1 MSMLRL
7 TSLALLCLF
16 TSHVAI
22 AQERQTLKTVDQRLT
37 RVENVLDQSLL
48 KLLQR
53 IDSLQKEVRVLSGEV
68 ESLQHELGKQ
78 QQRNREL
85 QRNTDQRITQLEAR
99 QQAFEDDVNL
109 ELGLGEDF
117 GGGQGGGAGGSLDET
132 QGTGALD
139 ETRLPD
145 VVVPAAG
152 DGASNTPRFVS
163 PDANQLVASN
173 PNDPTAPRVPV
184 RGNTNRAAT
193 QQEKSAYSNAYD
205 LLARG
210 DSNGAVNLF
219 SDFLR
224 QYPDGPFSDNAWYWQ
239 GEAFYASRAFDR
251 ARNNFGIVVNS
262 FPQSAKVPDA
272 RLKIGY
278 AMYEQGDY
286 VSARQ
291 VLTSVQNDY
300 PGRSA
305 SVLARKRLQKMNR
318 ENL

>member
-1 MSMLRL
+1 MGLLRL
-7 TSLALLCLF
+7 TSIVLLCFF
-16 TSHVAI
+16 TSHFAI

-53 IDSLQKEVRVLSGEV
+53 IEGLQKEVRVLSGEV
-68 ESLQHELGKQ
+68 EGLQHELGKQ

-85 QRNTDQRITQLEAR
+85 QRNTEQRITQLESR
-99 QQAFEDDVNL
+99 QQDFEDDVNV
-109 ELGLGEDF
+109 ELGLGDDF
-117 GGGQGGGAGGSLDET
+117 GGGQGGGIDET
-132 QGTGALD
+132 QGGGID
-139 ETRLPD
+139 ETKLPD
-145 VVVPAAG
+145 VVVPAEG
-152 DGASNTPRFVS
+152 DSSNNSPRFVN
-163 PDANQLVASN
+163 PEANKLVASN
-173 PNDPTAPRVPV
+173 PNDPTAPSVPV

-193 QQEKSAYSNAYD
+193 QQEKAAYTKAYN
-205 LLARG
+205 LLAQG
-210 DSNGAVNLF
+210 DSAGAVPLF

-251 ARNNFGIVVNS
+251 ARNNFDIVVNS
-262 FPQSAKVPDA
+262 FPQSAKRPDA
-272 RLKIGY
+272 RLKIGFSL
-278 AMYEQGDY
+278 YEQGDF
-286 VSARQ
+286 VAARQ
-291 VLTSVQNDY
+291 VLTDVQNDY